1 MALLISLAALERGS
15 VTLSGELTPEEV
27 AFDLRDPCVEAHE
40 SVRYELTAQLMGPE
54 VFVEGALSTVFRCHC
69 VRCLE
74 PFDWPMEIKPWAC
87 LIPLLGEDALPL
99 VNESVDLTPQIR
111 EDSLLALPQHPLC
124 GPKCPGPPKPRSDS
138 SGPDGPSGQKPRMT
152 TAWSVLDTLNLE

>member
-1 MALLISLAALERGS
+1 MSLLISLAALGRGS

-27 AFDLRDPCVEAHE
+27 GFDHRDPCVEAQAPL
-40 SVRYELTAQLMGPE
+40 RYELTAQIMGPE
-54 VFVEGALSTVFRCHC
+54 VLVEGELATVFRCQC

-74 PFDWPMEIKPWAC
+74 SFDWVMEIKPWAC
-87 LIPLLGEDALPL
+87 LIPISGEDAPPL

-111 EDSLLALPQHPLC
+111 EDSFLALPQHPLC
-124 GPKCPGPPKPRSDS
+124 GPECPGPPKPRSDS